1 MIIDKPIQD
10 IKGKMNTKERFSIIQ
25 VTENKTFFHNEILVI
40 NKDIENRGNVLNFER
55 VLDQIE
61 FDFKHYFKTD
71 EEHAFTLFHLLK
83 SCLRFLNKDRLNDA
97 KQKLIDYAIC
107 MVKEQ
112 DLREQ
117 GK

>member
-1 MIIDKPIQD
+1 MIIDKPIQG
-10 IKGKMNTKERFSIIQ
+10 IKGKMNIKERFCIIQ
-25 VTENKTFFHNEILVI
+25 GDTNKTFFHNEILVI
-40 NKDIENRGNVLNFER
+40 NKDIENRANVLNFER

-71 EEHAFTLFHLLK
+71 EKTAFSLFHLLK

-97 KQKLIDYAIC
+97 KQELINYAIC
-107 MVKEQ
+107 MVKEKG
-112 DLREQ
+112 LRDQ

>member
-10 IKGKMNTKERFSIIQ
+10 IKGKMNIKERFCIIQ
-25 VTENKTFFHNEILVI
+25 GDTNKTFFHNEILVI
-40 NKDIENRGNVLNFER
+40 NKDIENRANVLNFER

-71 EEHAFTLFHLLK
+71 EKTAFSLFHLLK
-83 SCLRFLNKDRLNDA
+83 SCLRVLNKDRLNDA
-97 KQKLIDYAIC
+97 KQELINYAIC
-107 MVKEQ
+107 MVKEKG
-112 DLREQ
+112 LRDQ

>member
-10 IKGKMNTKERFSIIQ
+10 IKGKMNIKERFCIIQ
-25 VTENKTFFHNEILVI
+25 GDTNKTFFHNEILVI
-40 NKDIENRGNVLNFER
+40 NKDIENRANVLNFER

-71 EEHAFTLFHLLK
+71 EKTAFSLFHLLK

-97 KQKLIDYAIC
+97 KQELINYAIC
-107 MVKEQ
+107 MVKEKG
-112 DLREQ
+112 LRDQ

>member
-10 IKGKMNTKERFSIIQ
+10 IKGKMNIKERFCIIQ
-25 VTENKTFFHNEILVI
+25 GDTNKTFFHNEIIVI

-71 EEHAFTLFHLLK
+71 EKTAFSLFHLLK

-97 KQKLIDYAIC
+97 KQELINYAIC
-107 MVKEQ
+107 MVKEKG
-112 DLREQ
+112 LRDQ

>member
-1 MIIDKPIQD
+1 MIIDKPIQG
-10 IKGKMNTKERFSIIQ
+10 IKGKMNIKERFCIIQ
-25 VTENKTFFHNEILVI
+25 GTENKTFFHDEILVI

-71 EEHAFTLFHLLK
+71 EKTAFSLFHLLK

-97 KQKLIDYAIC
+97 KQELINYAIC
-107 MVKEQ
+107 MVKEKG
-112 DLREQ
+112 LRDQ